1 MLVWILGM
9 DRYQHQI
16 FNTFDTGLRNDGI
29 DMHKQYQC
37 VSMHVCTTL
46 RMRKV
51 YVSTHW
57 KEMVMSSGSDSG
69 GDTGEAGSSSQI
81 ASIRHALRHIN
92 MFLFLNLL
100 VSK

>member
-1 MLVWILGM
+1 
-9 DRYQHQI
+9 
-16 FNTFDTGLRNDGI
+16 
-29 DMHKQYQC
+29 
-37 VSMHVCTTL
+37 
-46 RMRKV
+46 
-51 YVSTHW
+51 
-57 KEMVMSSGSDSG
+57 MSSGSDSG